1 MHTKREG
8 KFSSVVKIVFNDV
21 PDDPLVRDYA
31 TSAREGL
38 LQVG

>member
-8 KFSSVVKIVFNDV
+8 KFSSVVKIVFDDV
-21 PDDPLVRDYA
+21 PDDPLARDYA
-31 TSAREGL
+31 TSTREGL